1 MSSLVLLDKEAVQSL
16 GVAEHPKH
24 RRVLSHIQVVTQR
37 KRRAVQVDIQVPAAV
52 RVEAGWDR
60 SAPSWAFANRLRIG
74 DGILDAGQANIAASI
89 RERTDV
95 SVADA
100 HLSAMI
106 QSTRAEQITVLTS
119 DPSDTRAVAGDR
131 PITIVTICADVPAGR
146 GTRSVTGDPGRALGV
161 VRGRT

>member
-1 MSSLVLLDKEAVQSL
+1 MTRLVLLDNEAVQSL
-16 GVAEHPKH
+16 GVLEHPEH

-37 KRRAVQVDIQVPAAV
+37 KRRAVQIDIEVPTAV

-60 SAPSWAFANRLRIG
+60 TAASWAFANRLRIG
-74 DGILDAGQANIAASI
+74 DGILDADQANIAASI

-100 HLSAMI
+100 HLGAVI
-106 QSTRAEQITVLTS
+106 QSTRADQITVLTS

-131 PITIVTICADVPAGR
+131 PVTIVRI
-146 GTRSVTGDPGRALGV
+146 
-161 VRGRT
+161 